1 MSWPGLW
8 NTSDMTEETVPVATP
23 PTPDSAPV
31 AAAEPVHASG
41 HTVIA
46 WIALVL
52 SVLALTAALGF
63 AWHIYDRGQLLEQHL
78 ARRIG
83 DFDAA
88 SREARTAAK
97 AANEA
102 LSDLQ
107 TRLMALES
115 RANDTQN
122 QQLALTAM
130 YQELARS
137 QDERIAA
144 DVEQTLLLAQQ
155 QLQLA
160 GNVRA
165 ALLGLE
171 AVDARLAQ
179 INKPQFASL
188 RSTLSKDM
196 ERLKLLPAADIE
208 GASARLEALIESVD
222 RLKPESESEPRV
234 PVNRPSVLDKT
245 EQGTVDTLTRFS
257 KEAWNELKSLI
268 RIRRLDQPELPLLT
282 PSQNYFLRQNL
293 KLRLLT
299 ARLAL
304 VQRDESSFRADIAA
318 ARDWVKRYYS
328 LQDEVSKA
336 FISSLD
342 ELLGTPVVLKD
353 AQISASLKAVR
364 DTRGVR

>member
-1 MSWPGLW
+1 
-8 NTSDMTEETVPVATP
+8 MTEQYTATR
-23 PTPDSAPV
+23 
-31 AAAEPVHASG
+31 HAS
-41 HTVIA
+41 VVML
-46 WIALVL
+46 W
-52 SVLALTAALGF
+52 LALALAIMAILVSLGF
-63 AWHIYDRGQLLEQHL
+63 AWQNHDRIQQLELQL

-88 SREARTAAK
+88 SREARAAAK

-102 LSDLQ
+102 LVDLQ
-107 TRLMALES
+107 TRLSAMET
-115 RANDTQN
+115 RAAETQS

-171 AVDARLAQ
+171 AADARLAQ
-179 INKPQFASL
+179 LNKPQFASL
-188 RSTLSKDM
+188 RGALASDM

-208 GASARLEALIESVD
+208 TVSARLEVLIQSVD
-222 RLKPESESEPRV
+222 RLKPESDTEPRV
-234 PVNRPSVLDKT
+234 SPAAGT
-245 EQGTVDTLTRFS
+245 AIGTVDTLAKFS
-257 KEAWNELKSLI
+257 REAWQELKELV
-268 RIRRLDQPELPLLT
+268 RIRRLDHPELPLLT

-293 KLRLLT
+293 KLRLLA

-304 VQRDESSFRADIAA
+304 LQRDETSFRTDIHTS
-318 ARDWVKRYYS
+318 RDWVNRYFS
-328 LQDEVSKA
+328 RQDEFSKS
-336 FISSLD
+336 FSSSLE
-342 ELLGTPVVLKD
+342 ELARAPVALKD
-353 AQISASLKAVR
+353 ARISASLEAVR
-364 DTRGVR
+364 AARGAH